1 MFSTP
6 FILCFLQKSRVET
19 ILEKAKQQNASNA
32 SKCDV
37 IESAQKLGI
46 TIWLLPK
53 ILNWISNKKE
63 QLNLFNK
70 SVANPKR
77 NPSSASSDLQQVE
90 IRELKAPFIK
100 FEDTNHE
107 FRPVISEFR
116 RFPKLYYGGRAG
128 QSPFFAPEL
137 VKHKLREPSHHQHI
151 RKKVEQHNQ
160 QKVQQ
165 QQKVAQPQ
173 AGYCEICEVPFS
185 ELEEHLDSKVH
196 TARVGLDHLWTKL
209 DSCIK
214 QVNHP
219 DASDEGNEELVHS
232 SEYA

>member
-1 MFSTP
+1 M
-6 FILCFLQKSRVET
+6 ET
-19 ILEKAKQQNASNA
+19 ILEKAKQQNASNY

-53 ILNWISNKKE
+53 IQDWINKKKE
-63 QLNLFNK
+63 LLNVLGK
-70 SVANPKR
+70 STQQKKQH
-77 NPSSASSDLQQVE
+77 SDPAHNQVE

-151 RKKVEQHNQ
+151 RKKVEQHQ
-160 QKVQQ
+160 QKVQ